1 MYRGGGGTGDA
12 RRRPYRYQFVFNT
25 GDAGRRPYNA
35 AINSLAAAAP
45 ARLAPIVDAE
55 GP

>member
-1 MYRGGGGTGDA
+1 MPLIMPTIGEYPRVSRIWNQA
-12 RRRPYRYQFVFNT
+12 PQMWRSAQVRLS
-25 GDAGRRPYNA
+25 NA
-35 AINSLAAAAP
+35 ISSPAAAAP